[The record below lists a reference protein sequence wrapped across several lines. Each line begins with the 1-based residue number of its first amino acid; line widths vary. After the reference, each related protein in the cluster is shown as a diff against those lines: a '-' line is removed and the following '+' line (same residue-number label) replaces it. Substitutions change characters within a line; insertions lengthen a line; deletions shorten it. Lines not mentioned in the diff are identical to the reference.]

1 MRSRRTL
8 RYGQRVMPCSR
19 HRCFRTV
26 THSPSWIEREW
37 GEASQSMVPRA
48 AGRHV
53 WRTEGRAVE
62 ISSHLAS
69 NVVDGKVEVRA
80 ELLERQALRLAASS
94 FLRGSGECWSVPIL
108 FRSIEFEGAMRGRGF
123 RPPFGRR
130 FSDRIKTTCSS
141 HRTRSEEKRDYAPRR
156 KRARAGR
163 STVKT
168 PGGRGEVRIN
178 TGVELHIG
186 AVPADIAS
194 RGGGTPRTLGIFSH

>member
-1 MRSRRTL
+1 
-8 RYGQRVMPCSR
+8 MPCSR

-94 FLRGSGECWSVPIL
+94 FLRGLGECWSVPIL
-108 FRSIEFEGAMRGRGF
+108 FRSIELGGAMRGRCF
-123 RPPFGRR
+123 RPPSGRR
-130 FSDRIKTTCSS
+130 FSDRIKKNLQL
-141 HRTRSEEKRDYAPRR
+141 HRTKSRKSGIVPRR

-178 TGVELHIG
+178 TGFEPRIG

-194 RGGGTPRTLGIFSH
+194 RGGGTARTLGIFSH

>member
-48 AGRHV
+48 AGHNV

-62 ISSHLAS
+62 ISSYLAS

-130 FSDRIKTTCSS
+130 FSDRIK
-141 HRTRSEEKRDYAPRR
+141 KPAAPTAREAR
-156 KRARAGR
+156 KSGIMPPDENAR
-163 STVKT
+163 V
-168 PGGRGEVRIN
+168 
-178 TGVELHIG
+178 
-186 AVPADIAS
+186 
-194 RGGGTPRTLGIFSH
+194 LGDRP

>member
-1 MRSRRTL
+1 
-8 RYGQRVMPCSR
+8 
-19 HRCFRTV
+19 
-26 THSPSWIEREW
+26 
-37 GEASQSMVPRA
+37 MVPRA
-48 AGRHV
+48 AGHHV

-108 FRSIEFEGAMRGRGF
+108 FRSIELEGAMRGRGF

-130 FSDRIKTTCSS
+130 FSDRIKTCSS

-178 TGVELHIG
+178 TGFEPRIG

-194 RGGGTPRTLGIFSH
+194 RGGGTARTLGIFSH

>member
-1 MRSRRTL
+1 
-8 RYGQRVMPCSR
+8 MPCSR

-69 NVVDGKVEVRA
+69 HVVDGKVEVRA

-108 FRSIEFEGAMRGRGF
+108 FRSIELGGAMRGRCF
-123 RPPFGRR
+123 RPPSGRR
-130 FSDRIKTTCSS
+130 FSDRIKKNLQL
-141 HRTRSEEKRDYAPRR
+141 HRTKSRKSGIVPRR

-163 STVKT
+163 STVRT

-178 TGVELHIG
+178 TGFEPRIG

-194 RGGGTPRTLGIFSH
+194 RGGGTARTLGIFSH